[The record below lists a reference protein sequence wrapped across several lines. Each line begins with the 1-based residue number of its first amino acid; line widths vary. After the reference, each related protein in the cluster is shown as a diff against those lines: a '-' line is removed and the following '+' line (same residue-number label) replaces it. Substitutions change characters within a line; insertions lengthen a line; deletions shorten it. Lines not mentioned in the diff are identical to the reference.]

1 MRKYMKKTDEARL
14 QGMELAYKIAKE
26 RGIEDLEKEIRWR
39 GAHNVSLTVPRQEL
53 IMVSREIAK
62 EEFMLV
68 AVSMAMTI
76 TGDMHMPPSIAK
88 DYLKAF
94 NDRMDLYRDNKEQ
107 FEKDTMLLNND
118 FAMLDMVKKYTEE
131 RDAENE

>member
-1 MRKYMKKTDEARL
+1 MKKTDEARL

-68 AVSMAMTI
+68 AVSMTI
-76 TGDMHMPPSIAK
+76 TGDMHMPPSITK
-88 DYLKAF
+88 DYLTKF
-94 NDRMDLYRDNKEQ
+94 NERMDLYRYDKEQ
-107 FEKDTMLLNND
+107 FEKDVTLLNND

>member
-26 RGIEDLEKEIRWR
+26 RGIEDLEKEIKWR

-53 IMVSREIAK
+53 IMISREIAK

-76 TGDMHMPPSIAK
+76 TGDMHMPPSITK
-88 DYLKAF
+88 DYLTKF
-94 NDRMDLYRDNKEQ
+94 NDRMDLYRDDKEQ
-107 FEKDTMLLNND
+107 FEKDTALLNSD
-118 FAMLDMVKKYTEE
+118 FAMLEMVKKYTEE

>member
-1 MRKYMKKTDEARL
+1 MKKTDEARL
-14 QGMELAYKIAKE
+14 QGMELAYRIAKE

-39 GAHNVSLTVPRQEL
+39 GVHNVSLTVPRQEL
-53 IMVSREIAK
+53 IMIAREIAK

-76 TGDMHMPPSIAK
+76 TSDMHMPLSITK
-88 DYLKAF
+88 DYLTKF
-94 NDRMDLYRDNKEQ
+94 NDRMDLYRDDKEQ
-107 FEKDTMLLNND
+107 FEKDVALLNND